1 MSSQRQIE
9 ANRRN
14 AQKSTGPKTEAG
26 KTASSSNA
34 LKHGFTAERFVVE
47 HEDASEFD
55 AFRDD
60 FFAEHAPAT
69 ATQTF
74 LVEQMVAAA
83 WRIRRIRN
91 AEAAYWNL
99 KMIDSAKDLKS
110 EYTAVEDSDHLA
122 YAIQGDFYPDSA
134 INNLSRYEARLE
146 RAFYK
151 ALHELERLRRDR
163 RPAPQ
168 IGSVSPKPKLLSD
181 NAPDAPDGP
190 TPIDRIATA
199 GALNQAPASA
209 SAGNMPRSRSAVTAF
224 GTRSC
229 SSNSVASTCGSAWK

>member
-26 KTASSSNA
+26 KDACRFNA
-34 LKHGFTAERFVVE
+34 VQHGFTAQRFVVD
-47 HEDASEFD
+47 HEDESEFD

-69 ATQTF
+69 ATETF

-91 AEAAYWNL
+91 VEAAFWDL
-99 KMIDSAKDLKS
+99 KMADCKREVKS
-110 EYTAVEDSDHLA
+110 EYSKVQDSDYLA
-122 YAIQGDFYPDSA
+122 YAIQGEFYRDSA
-134 INNLSRYEARLE
+134 INNLARYEARLE

-151 ALHELERLRRDR
+151 ALHELERLRVGQTPRSAAGPQT
-163 RPAPQ
+163 RPSPQ
-168 IGSVSPKPKLLSD
+168 IGSVSPKPQIVPRPEPPEPSFQAARNDYSLVG
-181 NAPDAPDGP
+181 NR
-190 TPIDRIATA
+190 TP
-199 GALNQAPASA
+199 
-209 SAGNMPRSRSAVTAF
+209 VK
-224 GTRSC
+224 
-229 SSNSVASTCGSAWK
+229 SSNLTS